1 MMDLEFRA
9 NLLLLGFAF
18 WSPSKWNMRS
28 MSMEVLL
35 ESGFMVLGTKM
46 VLSLAHG
53 LEVVD
58 AECFFLQRQSRMKK
72 VSCPESRME

>member
-1 MMDLEFRA
+1 
-9 NLLLLGFAF
+9 
-18 WSPSKWNMRS
+18 
-28 MSMEVLL
+28 MEVLL